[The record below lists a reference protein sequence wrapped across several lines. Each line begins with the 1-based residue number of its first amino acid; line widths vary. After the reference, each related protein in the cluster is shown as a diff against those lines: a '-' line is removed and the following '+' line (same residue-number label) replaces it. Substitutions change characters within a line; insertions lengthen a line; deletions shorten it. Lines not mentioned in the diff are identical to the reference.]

1 MTMQVDINSK
11 LKLNNGIEIP
21 RLGLGTYSI
30 TSKKEVNRAI
40 HSALEAGYRL
50 IDTATAYYNE
60 KEIGEAIKSSPVP
73 REEIFITTKLDNS
86 DHGYKSTFEAF
97 ELSLKKLDT
106 DYIDLYLIHWPISSR
121 RNESWKAMVELL
133 EQGKCRVIGV
143 SNYMIRHL
151 EDLRKNSIIKPAVNQ
166 IEFNPFVF
174 EREVKEYCQNLGVAV
189 EAYTPI
195 ARGRKFK
202 HQEIKKLSDK
212 YGKTEAQLIL
222 RWGIQHNVIV
232 IPKSSNPERIKENAD
247 IFDFNISDE
256 DMGVLNSLDENLRYS
271 PDPHSYD

>member
-21 RLGLGTYSI
+21 RLGLGTYNI
-30 TSKKEVNRAI
+30 TRKKDVDRAI

-50 IDTATAYYNE
+50 IDTAAAYYNE
-60 KEIGEAIKSSPVP
+60 REIGEAIKSSTVT

-86 DHGYKSTFEAF
+86 DHGYKSTFRAF
-97 ELSLKKLDT
+97 EQSLSRLDT
-106 DYIDLYLIHWPISSR
+106 DYVDLYLIHWPISRR
-121 RNESWKAMVELL
+121 RNESWKAMEELL
-133 EQGKCRVIGV
+133 EKGKCKAIGV
-143 SNYMIRHL
+143 SNYMINHL
-151 EDLRKNSIIKPAVNQ
+151 EDLKKNSSVLPAVNQ

-202 HQEIKKLSDK
+202 HQDIKRLSDK
-212 YGKTEAQLIL
+212 YGKTEAQVML
-222 RWGIQHNVIV
+222 RWCIQHNVIV
-232 IPKSSNPERIKENAD
+232 IPKSSSPERIKENAD
-247 IFDFNISDE
+247 IFNFNISDE
-256 DMGVLNSLDENLRYS
+256 DMGVMNSLDEDLRYS
-271 PDPHSYD
+271 PDPHNYD

>member
-21 RLGLGTYSI
+21 RLGLGTYNI
-30 TSKKEVNRAI
+30 IRKKDVDRAI

-50 IDTATAYYNE
+50 IDTAAAYYNE
-60 KEIGEAIKSSPVP
+60 REIGEAIKSSTVT

-86 DHGYKSTFEAF
+86 DHGYKSTFRAF
-97 ELSLKKLDT
+97 EQSLSRLDT
-106 DYIDLYLIHWPISSR
+106 DYVDLYLIHWPISRR
-121 RNESWKAMVELL
+121 RNESWKAMEELL
-133 EQGKCRVIGV
+133 EKGKCKAIGV
-143 SNYMIRHL
+143 SNYMINHL
-151 EDLRKNSIIKPAVNQ
+151 EDLKKNSSVLPAVNQ

-202 HQEIKKLSDK
+202 HQDIKRLSDK
-212 YGKTEAQLIL
+212 YGKTEAQVML

-232 IPKSSNPERIKENAD
+232 IPKSSSPERIKENAD
-247 IFDFNISDE
+247 IFNFNISDE
-256 DMGVLNSLDENLRYS
+256 DMGVMNSLDEDLRYS
-271 PDPHSYD
+271 PDPHNYD

>member
-21 RLGLGTYSI
+21 RLGLGTYNI
-30 TSKKEVNRAI
+30 TRKKDVDRAI

-50 IDTATAYYNE
+50 IDTAAAYYNE
-60 KEIGEAIKSSPVP
+60 REIGEAIKSSTVT

-86 DHGYKSTFEAF
+86 DHGYKSTFRAF
-97 ELSLKKLDT
+97 EQSLSRLDT
-106 DYIDLYLIHWPISSR
+106 DYVDLYLIHWPISRR
-121 RNESWKAMVELL
+121 RNESWKAMEELL
-133 EQGKCRVIGV
+133 EKGKCKAIGV
-143 SNYMIRHL
+143 SNYMINHL
-151 EDLRKNSIIKPAVNQ
+151 EDLKKNSSVLPAVNQ

-202 HQEIKKLSDK
+202 HQDIKRLSDK
-212 YGKTEAQLIL
+212 YGKTEAQVML

-232 IPKSSNPERIKENAD
+232 IPKSSSPERIKENAD

-256 DMGVLNSLDENLRYS
+256 DMGVLNSLDESLRYS

>member
-1 MTMQVDINSK
+1 MQVDINSK

-21 RLGLGTYSI
+21 RLGLGTYNI
-30 TSKKEVNRAI
+30 TRKKDVDRAI

-50 IDTATAYYNE
+50 IDTAAAYYNE
-60 KEIGEAIKSSPVP
+60 REIGEAIKSSTVP

-86 DHGYKSTFEAF
+86 DHGYKSAFRAF
-97 ELSLKKLDT
+97 EQSLSRLDT
-106 DYIDLYLIHWPISSR
+106 DYVDLYLIHWPISRR
-121 RNESWKAMVELL
+121 RNESWKAMEELL
-133 EQGKCRVIGV
+133 EKGKCKAIGV
-143 SNYMIRHL
+143 SNYMINHL
-151 EDLRKNSIIKPAVNQ
+151 EDLKKNSSVLPAVNQ

-202 HQEIKKLSDK
+202 HQDIKRLSDK
-212 YGKTEAQLIL
+212 YGKTEAQVML

-232 IPKSSNPERIKENAD
+232 IPKSSSPERIKENAD
-247 IFDFNISDE
+247 IFNFNISDE
-256 DMGVLNSLDENLRYS
+256 DMGVMNSLDEDLRYS
-271 PDPHSYD
+271 PDPHNYD

>member
-21 RLGLGTYSI
+21 RLGLGTYNI
-30 TSKKEVNRAI
+30 TRKKDVDRAI

-50 IDTATAYYNE
+50 IDTAAAYYNE
-60 KEIGEAIKSSPVP
+60 REIGEAIKSSTVT

-86 DHGYKSTFEAF
+86 DHGYKSTFRAF
-97 ELSLKKLDT
+97 EQSLSRLDT
-106 DYIDLYLIHWPISSR
+106 DYVDLYLIHWPISRR
-121 RNESWKAMVELL
+121 RNESWKAMEELL
-133 EQGKCRVIGV
+133 EKGKCKAIGV
-143 SNYMIRHL
+143 SNYMINHL
-151 EDLRKNSIIKPAVNQ
+151 EDLRKNSMIKPAVNQ

-202 HQEIKKLSDK
+202 HQDIKRLSDK
-212 YGKTEAQLIL
+212 YGKTEAQVML

-232 IPKSSNPERIKENAD
+232 IPKSSSPERIKENAD
-247 IFDFNISDE
+247 IFNFNISDE
-256 DMGVLNSLDENLRYS
+256 DMGVMNSLDEDLRYS
-271 PDPHSYD
+271 PDPHNYD

>member
-1 MTMQVDINSK
+1 MQADINSK

-21 RLGLGTYSI
+21 RLGLGTYNI
-30 TSKKEVNRAI
+30 TRKKDVDRAI

-50 IDTATAYYNE
+50 IDTAAAYYNE
-60 KEIGEAIKSSPVP
+60 REIGEAIKSSTVP

-86 DHGYKSTFEAF
+86 DHGYKSTFRAF
-97 ELSLKKLDT
+97 EQSLSRLDT
-106 DYIDLYLIHWPISSR
+106 DYVDLYLIHWPISRR
-121 RNESWKAMVELL
+121 RNESWKAMEELL
-133 EQGKCRVIGV
+133 EKGKCKAIGV
-143 SNYMIRHL
+143 SNYMINHL
-151 EDLRKNSIIKPAVNQ
+151 EDLKKNSSVLPAVNQ

-202 HQEIKKLSDK
+202 HQDIKRLSDK
-212 YGKTEAQLIL
+212 YGKTEAQVML

-232 IPKSSNPERIKENAD
+232 IPKSSSPERIKENAD
-247 IFDFNISDE
+247 IFNFNISDE
-256 DMGVLNSLDENLRYS
+256 DMGVMNSLDEDLRYS
-271 PDPHSYD
+271 PDPHNYD

>member
-21 RLGLGTYSI
+21 RLGLGTYNI
-30 TSKKEVNRAI
+30 TRKKDVDRAI

-50 IDTATAYYNE
+50 IDTAAAYYNE
-60 KEIGEAIKSSPVP
+60 REIGEAIKSSTVT

-86 DHGYKSTFEAF
+86 DHGYKSTFRAF
-97 ELSLKKLDT
+97 EQSLSRLDT
-106 DYIDLYLIHWPISSR
+106 DYVDLYLIHWPISRR
-121 RNESWKAMVELL
+121 RNESWKAMEELL
-133 EQGKCRVIGV
+133 EKGKCKAIGV
-143 SNYMIRHL
+143 SNYMINHL
-151 EDLRKNSIIKPAVNQ
+151 EDLKKNSSVLPAVNQ

-202 HQEIKKLSDK
+202 HQDIKRLSDK
-212 YGKTEAQLIL
+212 YGKTEAQVML

-232 IPKSSNPERIKENAD
+232 IPKSSSPERIKENAD
-247 IFDFNISDE
+247 IFNFNISDE
-256 DMGVLNSLDENLRYS
+256 DMGVLNSLNENLRYS
-271 PDPHSYD
+271 PDPHNYD

>member
-1 MTMQVDINSK
+1 MQVDINSK

-21 RLGLGTYSI
+21 RLGLGTYNI
-30 TSKKEVNRAI
+30 TRKKDVDRAI

-50 IDTATAYYNE
+50 IDTAAAYYNE
-60 KEIGEAIKSSPVP
+60 REIGEAIKSSTVT

-86 DHGYKSTFEAF
+86 DHGYKSTFRAF
-97 ELSLKKLDT
+97 EQSLSRLDT
-106 DYIDLYLIHWPISSR
+106 DYVDLYLIHWPISRR
-121 RNESWKAMVELL
+121 RNESWKAMEELL
-133 EQGKCRVIGV
+133 EKGKCKAIGV
-143 SNYMIRHL
+143 SNYMINHL
-151 EDLRKNSIIKPAVNQ
+151 EDLKKNSSVLPAVNQ

-202 HQEIKKLSDK
+202 HQDIKRLSDK
-212 YGKTEAQLIL
+212 YGKTEAQVML

-232 IPKSSNPERIKENAD
+232 IPKSSSPERIKENAD
-247 IFDFNISDE
+247 IFNFN
-256 DMGVLNSLDENLRYS
+256 
-271 PDPHSYD
+271 

>member
-21 RLGLGTYSI
+21 RLGLGTYNI
-30 TSKKEVNRAI
+30 TRKKDVDRAI

-50 IDTATAYYNE
+50 IDTAAAYYNE
-60 KEIGEAIKSSPVP
+60 REIGEAIKSSTVT

-86 DHGYKSTFEAF
+86 DHGYKSTFRAF
-97 ELSLKKLDT
+97 EQSLSRLDT
-106 DYIDLYLIHWPISSR
+106 DYVDLYLIHWPISRR
-121 RNESWKAMVELL
+121 RNESWKAMEELL
-133 EQGKCRVIGV
+133 EKGKCKAIGV
-143 SNYMIRHL
+143 SNYMINHL
-151 EDLRKNSIIKPAVNQ
+151 EDLKKNSSVLPAVNQ

-202 HQEIKKLSDK
+202 HEDIKRLSDK
-212 YGKTEAQLIL
+212 YGKTEAQVML

-232 IPKSSNPERIKENAD
+232 IPKSSSPERIKENAD
-247 IFDFNISDE
+247 IFNFNISDE
-256 DMGVLNSLDENLRYS
+256 DMGVMNSLDEDLRYS
-271 PDPHSYD
+271 PDPHNYD

>member
-1 MTMQVDINSK
+1 MQVDINSK

-21 RLGLGTYSI
+21 RLGLGTYNI
-30 TSKKEVNRAI
+30 TRKKDVDRAI

-50 IDTATAYYNE
+50 IDTAAAYYNE
-60 KEIGEAIKSSPVP
+60 REIGEAIKSSTVT

-86 DHGYKSTFEAF
+86 DHGYKSTFRAF
-97 ELSLKKLDT
+97 EQSLSRLDT
-106 DYIDLYLIHWPISSR
+106 DYVDLYLIHWPISRR
-121 RNESWKAMVELL
+121 RNESWKAMEELL
-133 EQGKCRVIGV
+133 EKGKCKAIGV
-143 SNYMIRHL
+143 SNYMINHL
-151 EDLRKNSIIKPAVNQ
+151 EDLKKNSSVLPAVNQ

-202 HQEIKKLSDK
+202 HQDIKRLSDK
-212 YGKTEAQLIL
+212 YGKTEAQVML

-232 IPKSSNPERIKENAD
+232 IPKSSSPERIKENAD
-247 IFDFNISDE
+247 IFNFNISDE
-256 DMGVLNSLDENLRYS
+256 DMGVMNSLDEDLRYS
-271 PDPHSYD
+271 PDPHNYD

>member
-21 RLGLGTYSI
+21 RLGLGTYNI
-30 TSKKEVNRAI
+30 TRKKDVDRAI

-50 IDTATAYYNE
+50 IDTAAAYYNE
-60 KEIGEAIKSSPVP
+60 REIGEAIKSSTVP

-86 DHGYKSTFEAF
+86 DHGYKSTFRAF
-97 ELSLKKLDT
+97 EQSLSRLDT
-106 DYIDLYLIHWPISSR
+106 DYVDLYLIHWPISRR
-121 RNESWKAMVELL
+121 RNESWKAMEELL
-133 EQGKCRVIGV
+133 EKGKCKAIGV
-143 SNYMIRHL
+143 SNYMINHL
-151 EDLRKNSIIKPAVNQ
+151 EDLKKNSSVLPAVNQ

-202 HQEIKKLSDK
+202 HQDIKRLSDK
-212 YGKTEAQLIL
+212 YGKTEAQVML

-232 IPKSSNPERIKENAD
+232 IPKSSSPERIKENAD
-247 IFDFNISDE
+247 IFNFNISDE
-256 DMGVLNSLDENLRYS
+256 DMGVMNSLDEDLRYS
-271 PDPHSYD
+271 PDPHNYD

>member
-21 RLGLGTYSI
+21 RLGLGTYNI
-30 TSKKEVNRAI
+30 TRKKDVDRAI

-50 IDTATAYYNE
+50 IDTAAAYYNE
-60 KEIGEAIKSSPVP
+60 REIGEAIKSSTVT

-86 DHGYKSTFEAF
+86 DHGYKSTFRAF
-97 ELSLKKLDT
+97 EQSLSRLDT
-106 DYIDLYLIHWPISSR
+106 DYVDLYLIHWPISRR
-121 RNESWKAMVELL
+121 RNESWKAMEELL
-133 EQGKCRVIGV
+133 EKGKCKAIGV
-143 SNYMIRHL
+143 SNYMINHL
-151 EDLRKNSIIKPAVNQ
+151 EDLKKNSSVLPAVNQ

-202 HQEIKKLSDK
+202 HQDIKRLSDK
-212 YGKTEAQLIL
+212 YGKTEAQVML

-232 IPKSSNPERIKENAD
+232 IPKSSSPERIKENAD
-247 IFDFNISDE
+247 IFNFNISDE
-256 DMGVLNSLDENLRYS
+256 DMGVMNSLDEDLRYS
-271 PDPHSYD
+271 PDPHNYD

>member
-21 RLGLGTYSI
+21 RLGLGTYNI
-30 TSKKEVNRAI
+30 TRKKDVDRAI

-50 IDTATAYYNE
+50 IDTAAAYYNE
-60 KEIGEAIKSSPVP
+60 REIGEAIKSSTVT

-86 DHGYKSTFEAF
+86 DHGYKSTFRAF
-97 ELSLKKLDT
+97 EQSLSRLDT
-106 DYIDLYLIHWPISSR
+106 DYVDLYLIHWPISRR
-121 RNESWKAMVELL
+121 RNESWKAMEELL
-133 EQGKCRVIGV
+133 EKGKCKAIGV
-143 SNYMIRHL
+143 SNYMINHL
-151 EDLRKNSIIKPAVNQ
+151 EDLKKNSSVLPAVNQ

-202 HQEIKKLSDK
+202 HQDIKRLSDK
-212 YGKTEAQLIL
+212 YGKTEAQVML

-232 IPKSSNPERIKENAD
+232 IPKSSSPERIKENAD
-247 IFDFNISDE
+247 IFNFNISDE
-256 DMGVLNSLDENLRYS
+256 DMGVMNSLDEDLRYT
-271 PDPHSYD
+271 PDPHNYD

>member
-21 RLGLGTYSI
+21 RLGLGTYNI
-30 TSKKEVNRAI
+30 TRKKDVDRAI

-50 IDTATAYYNE
+50 IDTAAAYYNE
-60 KEIGEAIKSSPVP
+60 REIGEAIKSSTVT

-86 DHGYKSTFEAF
+86 DHGYKSTFRAF
-97 ELSLKKLDT
+97 EQSLSRLDT
-106 DYIDLYLIHWPISSR
+106 DYVDLYLIHWPISRR
-121 RNESWKAMVELL
+121 RNESWKAMEELL
-133 EQGKCRVIGV
+133 EKGKCKAIGV
-143 SNYMIRHL
+143 SNYMINHL
-151 EDLRKNSIIKPAVNQ
+151 EDLKKNSSVLPAVNQ

-202 HQEIKKLSDK
+202 HEDIKRLSDK
-212 YGKTEAQLIL
+212 YGKTEAQVML
-222 RWGIQHNVIV
+222 RWGIQHNVSV
-232 IPKSSNPERIKENAD
+232 IPKSSSPERIKENAD
-247 IFDFNISDE
+247 IFNFNISDE
-256 DMGVLNSLDENLRYS
+256 DMGVMNSLDEDLRYS
-271 PDPHSYD
+271 PDPHNYD